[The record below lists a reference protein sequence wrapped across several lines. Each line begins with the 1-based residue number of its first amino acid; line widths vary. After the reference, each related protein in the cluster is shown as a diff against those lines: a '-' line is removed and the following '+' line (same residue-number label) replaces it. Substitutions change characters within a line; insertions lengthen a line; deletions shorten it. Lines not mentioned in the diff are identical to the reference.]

1 MKVAKTW
8 TFYTPGNVKVGNGM
22 NHSSFVGQIDSGLA
36 WSILLLIMIFVI
48 AVVKILW
55 THETQFSES
64 TTN

>member
-36 WSILLLIMIFVI
+36 WFSVVYTLADNDICHHSGQNIVDSRD
-48 AVVKILW
+48 AV
-55 THETQFSES
+55 
-64 TTN
+64 

>member
-8 TFYTPGNVKVGNGM
+8 TFCIPGNVKVGNGM

-48 AVVKILW
+48 TVVKTLW